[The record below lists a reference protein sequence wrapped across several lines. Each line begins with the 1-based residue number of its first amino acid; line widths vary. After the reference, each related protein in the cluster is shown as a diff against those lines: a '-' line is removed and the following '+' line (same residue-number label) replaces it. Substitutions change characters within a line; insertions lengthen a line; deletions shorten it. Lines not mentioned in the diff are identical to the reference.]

1 MVSAC
6 VDDVAGVRR
15 HDHHGAGESAIE
27 NADDVGVNDDA
38 GMGNGGDGVGI
49 DVLEKASVYVW
60 VVSVV
65 SAMEIVLVVARRKAI
80 DVHGHEVM
88 ESVDVVVMGIDGV
101 SETESDDDHHHG
113 DQPVNET
120 SQMMTSYLMNYS
132 SLNWS
137 SSWN

>member
-1 MVSAC
+1 MQVKMRNLAQTL
-6 VDDVAGVRR
+6 V
-15 HDHHGAGESAIE
+15 
-27 NADDVGVNDDA
+27 
-38 GMGNGGDGVGI
+38 
-49 DVLEKASVYVW
+49 KASVCVW

-65 SAMEIVLVVARRKAI
+65 SAREIVLVVARRKAI

-101 SETESDDDHHHG
+101 SETESGDDHHHD

-137 SSWN
+137 

>member
-1 MVSAC
+1 MK
-6 VDDVAGVRR
+6 G
-15 HDHHGAGESAIE
+15 
-27 NADDVGVNDDA
+27 
-38 GMGNGGDGVGI
+38 
-49 DVLEKASVYVW
+49 SVYVW

-65 SAMEIVLVVARRKAI
+65 SAREIVLVVARRKAI
-80 DVHGHEVM
+80 DVRGHEVM

-101 SETESDDDHHHG
+101 SETESGDDHHHD

-137 SSWN
+137 